1 MLIFQT
7 KRGWVRVRLLQ
18 DKQHKTHM
26 VRKCTLRLGKMPSVV
41 SIRPILNKIQL
52 FKNFKIYKIG
62 DEWIYFMV
70 N

>member
-1 MLIFQT
+1 
-7 KRGWVRVRLLQ
+7 
-18 DKQHKTHM
+18 M
-26 VRKCTLRLGKMPSVV
+26 VRKSTLRLGKMPSVV

-52 FKNFKIYKIG
+52 FKNFKIYKVG